1 MTPLLAQASA
11 EEVRRAVEEVLA
23 RPEYRQAAS
32 GDSLLDRLF
41 DAVMEQLGRLLL
53 RLAGQGGDGSW
64 VGSLVLA
71 VLVVA
76 IAVVAWRTLSRFR
89 RGHTVDP
96 VVDGPTG
103 RPARDWGTEAA
114 EHAAAGRYRDA
125 LRCRYR
131 ETVALLAGAGLLE
144 EIPGRTTGEYAAE
157 LADALPSAGS
167 AFNRLTRLFEAAWY
181 GRRTVTAEDLQE
193 GLDAQAAVVAAGSLA
208 APVCDGGRR

>member
-11 EEVRRAVEEVLA
+11 EEVRRAVEEVLG

-64 VGSLVLA
+64 VGSLVL
-71 VLVVA
+71 
-76 IAVVAWRTLSRFR
+76 AWRTLSRFR

-167 AFNRLTRLFEAAWY
+167 AFDRLTRLFEAAWY

-208 APVCDGGRR
+208 APVGDGGRA